1 MANCMKIHVSS
12 ISRKY
17 NSLMDIAVFVN
28 NKHDLKDLVFW
39 LTSHLN
45 YDIKLKI
52 KIYPFT
58 SIKM

>member
-45 YDIKLKI
+45 YDIKLNKNL
-52 KIYPFT
+52 
-58 SIKM
+58 SIH